1 MSYLVGAFATAIIA
15 ALQVAIAPLF
25 PLAGA
30 QADVAMITILTVA
43 LLAGPR
49 PAMVATPALA
59 LAVGFAG
66 SRSPGLLLAS
76 YAAVLP
82 LGAFIEGL
90 PYPLGRFSRLLL
102 TAAIAGAWGRFLL
115 GFAAIATGSSF
126 AFVPLV
132 FQVMLPGIV
141 FDTLLI
147 GAVYLACQLSGAGLQ
162 RFSLQTT
169 GWRP

>member
-15 ALQVAIAPLF
+15 ALQVAVAPLF
-25 PLAGA
+25 PIAGA
-30 QADVAMITILTVA
+30 QADLAMITILTVA

-59 LAVGFAG
+59 IAIGFAG
-66 SRSPGLLLAS
+66 SRSPGLLLVS

-82 LGAFIEGL
+82 LAAFMEGL
-90 PYPLGRFSRLLL
+90 PYSLGRFSRLLV
-102 TAAIAGAWGRFLL
+102 TAVIAGAWGRFLL
-115 GFAAIATGSSF
+115 GVAAIAASSSF
-126 AFVPLV
+126 TITPLV

-141 FDTLLI
+141 FDALLI

-162 RFSLQTT
+162 RFTLQRA